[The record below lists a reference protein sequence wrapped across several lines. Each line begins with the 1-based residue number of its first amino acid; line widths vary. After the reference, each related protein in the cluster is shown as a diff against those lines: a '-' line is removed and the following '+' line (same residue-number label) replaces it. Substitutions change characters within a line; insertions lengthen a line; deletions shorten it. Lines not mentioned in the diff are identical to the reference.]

1 MEIERKFLVDHKKWD
16 ALIKPEPNQI
26 IQAYLLNTPEKTIR
40 IRVKG
45 DKGFITIKGK
55 TIGISRSEFEYEIP
69 LSDAKEMIELF
80 AEKTIDKYR
89 YEIQIEKHLWEVD
102 VFQGNL
108 EGLILAEIELDS
120 EIEKFVKPDWVTV
133 DVSLDE
139 QYYNAKL
146 IEKL

>member
-1 MEIERKFLVDHKKWD
+1 MEIERKFLVDHEKWD
-16 ALIKPEPNQI
+16 ALIKPEPNHI

-55 TIGISRSEFEYEIP
+55 TIGISRSEFEYGIP
-69 LSDAKEMIELF
+69 LSEANEMIDLF

-89 YEIQIEKHLWEVD
+89 YEIKIEKHLWEVD
-102 VFQGNL
+102 VFQGKL
-108 EGLILAEIELDS
+108 KGLILAEIELNS
-120 EIEKFVKPDWVTV
+120 EAEKFVKPDWVTE
-133 DVSLDE
+133 DVSHDE